1 MPRAPAERIIAFAKT
16 FLEPDPSEG
25 SIPDSHT
32 EEVDTTTTEI
42 VDETSEAESAKASTE
57 ADTVEEGSMTESDES
72 EETMKADEPEA
83 VADLLEGVDRCQL
96 ANHLVQAIVQNPGAM
111 RQIAKEVSS
120 ELAQILGK
128 RLCKQ
133 LAQETPP

>member
-1 MPRAPAERIIAFAKT
+1 M
-16 FLEPDPSEG
+16 
-25 SIPDSHT
+25 
-32 EEVDTTTTEI
+32 DTTTTEI

-133 LAQETPP
+133 LAQETPS